1 MVKALLSPFVEKTA
15 AESKNLYYGFTLS
28 GDELFCREAYV
39 DAKEVLADLKN
50 VGALLERGIEER
62 GPDSF

>member
-1 MVKALLSPFVEKTA
+1 LKALLSPFVEKTA
-15 AESKNLYYGFTLS
+15 AESKNPYYGFTLG

-39 DAKEVLADLKN
+39 DAEVVLADLKN